1 MKQFVAI
8 TAFALAAGC
17 AAQSPERVAEMRAD
31 SEAELAAQLDGY
43 QQSGPAV
50 SCVSQ
55 RNLRGNRAAG
65 DDAII
70 FTGSTSGTLYVNRPA
85 AGCPELKFGRALVVR
100 TTSSQLCRGDI
111 ATVIDPVNG
120 IGFGGCGL
128 GEFTPYRRMR
138 TADAGG

>member
-1 MKQFVAI
+1 MRQFIAI

-31 SEAELAAQLDGY
+31 SQAELAAQLDGY

-50 SCVSQ
+50 ACVSQ

-70 FTGSTSGTLYVNRPA
+70 FTGTTRGTLYVNRPA
-85 AGCPELKFGRALVVR
+85 GGCPELKGGRALVVR

-111 ATVIDPVNG
+111 ATVFDPVSRMEY
-120 IGFGGCGL
+120 GGCGL
-128 GEFTPYRRMR
+128 GDFEPYRRVR
-138 TADAGG
+138 G